1 MPASIDVRMVALVY
15 GIVLIVG
22 IGLAVRLGL
31 CGLPCPTS
39 DDAWYRSPAAELV
52 QNGRMAIPS
61 TGSLL
66 PRTQV
71 TFACYPPLYQLLL
84 SGWYWLF
91 GFSQRTSLAFSY
103 AVHLLNALG
112 VMVATRRAVAVDSD
126 LTALARGATIAA
138 VGLMQVANL
147 AYFDRPEE
155 TALLWIWMDVL
166 WVQGMGLRHALASG
180 VLLGLAG
187 LTSPWVGILG
197 AMLVTVRMLLP
208 MVGQGE
214 AGSHPF
220 SPPQTTRGRPS
231 PTGPRRHGTLTGST
245 RTGLRLSATAL
256 VAATL
261 VGSWVVVSETK
272 YPGIIHDQFFGVMRH
287 IARGQGP
294 PSFEKNLRQF
304 SDALLFNRL
313 QLLPMVL
320 TLVLFPLLCL
330 RTGWRRVPAALLAQF
345 VAGVCGIGTIAI
357 LRPIAYTYLGA
368 AQILLLPCFGSA
380 ISQYLRG
387 PPAAM
392 RLGLGIL
399 ALCTAF
405 TFKQATALVASS
417 LTLPQ
422 AERCDEVYHRL
433 TTIIPPGEL
442 VDITGRHWYCFQGRN
457 PWYEVYFLRDNPGDL
472 LRARWMVL
480 PIGRGTPGC
489 IDAFDLVEEIA
500 TTADPQ
506 RTYAYSL
513 WRRSGR

>member
-1 MPASIDVRMVALVY
+1 MVEFLPVDSVPKAVHGSVDREKEPSDSRFHDACVDGHVRMVALVY

-103 AVHLLNALG
+103 AVPLLRRMG

-147 AYFDRPEE
+147 ANFDRPEE

-187 LTSPWVGILG
+187 LTSPWVGVLG

-231 PTGPRRHGTLTGST
+231 PTGPRRHGTL
-245 RTGLRLSATAL
+245 RDRPDWPAIKHTAL

-287 IARGQGP
+287 IAQARDRP
-294 PSFEKNLRQF
+294 RSR
-304 SDALLFNRL
+304 
-313 QLLPMVL
+313 
-320 TLVLFPLLCL
+320 
-330 RTGWRRVPAALLAQF
+330 RT
-345 VAGVCGIGTIAI
+345 CG
-357 LRPIAYTYLGA
+357 
-368 AQILLLPCFGSA
+368 
-380 ISQYLRG
+380 
-387 PPAAM
+387 
-392 RLGLGIL
+392 
-399 ALCTAF
+399 
-405 TFKQATALVASS
+405 SS
-417 LTLPQ
+417 PT
-422 AERCDEVYHRL
+422 RSCS
-433 TTIIPPGEL
+433 I
-442 VDITGRHWYCFQGRN
+442 GRN
-457 PWYEVYFLRDNPGDL
+457 CFPW
-472 LRARWMVL
+472 
-480 PIGRGTPGC
+480 
-489 IDAFDLVEEIA
+489 
-500 TTADPQ
+500 
-506 RTYAYSL
+506 S
-513 WRRSGR
+513 

>member
-1 MPASIDVRMVALVY
+1 MSHFRRCLVPQPSGRVGPERSHGHPEHRQPPPA
-15 GIVLIVG
+15 
-22 IGLAVRLGL
+22 
-31 CGLPCPTS
+31 
-39 DDAWYRSPAAELV
+39 
-52 QNGRMAIPS
+52 
-61 TGSLL
+61 
-66 PRTQV
+66 TQV
-71 TFACYPPLYQLLL
+71 TFACYSPLYQLLL

-103 AVHLLNALG
+103 AVHLLNAAG

-147 AYFDRPEE
+147 ANFDRPEE

-187 LTSPWVGILG
+187 LTSPWVGVLG

-220 SPPQTTRGRPS
+220 SPPQTTRATVPDWAEKA
-231 PTGPRRHGTLTGST
+231 RHPYGIDPDWPAID
-245 RTGLRLSATAL
+245 ATAL

-304 SDALLFNRL
+304 SDALLFNRP

-345 VAGVCGIGTIAI
+345 VAGVSGIGTIAI

-405 TFKQATALVASS
+405 TFQQATALVASS
-417 LTLPQ
+417 LILPQ

-442 VDITGRHWYCFQGRN
+442 VDITGRHWYCFQGAI
-457 PWYEVYFLRDNPGDL
+457 PGMKCISFATI
-472 LRARWMVL
+472 RATYC
-480 PIGRGTPGC
+480 GRAGWC
-489 IDAFDLVEEIA
+489 C
-500 TTADPQ
+500 Q
-506 RTYAYSL
+506 
-513 WRRSGR
+513 